1 MNDNNKKYNNNIKIY
16 NKNKIK
22 KKNSYFIFQLLKF
35 FKYLNLK

>member
-22 KKNSYFIFQLLKF
+22 KKKILILF
-35 FKYLNLK
+35 FNY